1 MFVIV
6 QAWDNLPPDV
16 HKNRDVA
23 ECIGLALKHAV
34 SIIILFYKKTLQ
46 FTCALGNSDE
56 FKDGVNMCFTGNFF
70 K

>member
-23 ECIGLALKHAV
+23 ERIGLALKHAV
-34 SIIILFYKKTLQ
+34 SIIIVLQKSLQ
-46 FTCALGNSDE
+46 FTYALGNSDE